1 MRSLCRAACRAAL
14 GLLALVIAACGPGVG
29 GTGTGYG
36 DEPGAAGL
44 AWFAAQPEPVCNG
57 ALASM
62 LACSAVVAGGSGL
75 PTREVT
81 LSGACAVATLEKDQ
95 IVLDV
100 ICGGWVFAGRWGRGA
115 DAVGRYYGLIGT
127 DPRAQPTD
135 PGTLDVQ
142 VDGARLTVW
151 LRDANGALVAG
162 PLVLDAATGSAGWR
176 SE

>member
-14 GLLALVIAACGPGVG
+14 VVLTLVMAACGPGVG

-57 ALASM
+57 ALASV
-62 LACSAVVAGGSGL
+62 LACSAVVAGGSSL

-81 LSGACAVATLEKDQ
+81 LSGACAVATLADDQ
-95 IVLDV
+95 VVLDV
-100 ICGGWVFAGRWGRGA
+100 ICGGWVFAGRWGRGG
-115 DAVGRYYGLIGT
+115 DTVGRYYGLIGT
-127 DPRAQPTD
+127 DPMAQPTD

-142 VDGARLTVW
+142 VDSSRLTVW

-162 PLVLDAATGSAGWR
+162 PLVLDPPTSGAGWR